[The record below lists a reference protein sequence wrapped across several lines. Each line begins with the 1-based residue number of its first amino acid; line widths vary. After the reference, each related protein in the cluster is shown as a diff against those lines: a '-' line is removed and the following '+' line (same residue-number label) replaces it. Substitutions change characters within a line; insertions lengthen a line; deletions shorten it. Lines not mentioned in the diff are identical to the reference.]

1 MRTKCGEKKN
11 FFPGLLNRQPQAGQH
26 GAMKGL
32 LAKILTAQVISVVLA
47 LLVMTIVTRISLHHG
62 FMDFL
67 ERQEADVLG
76 NLSPVLADVYQSQ
89 GSWDF
94 LRDNPNHWQQF
105 LRPHPS
111 AQAGA
116 DGHGPQHPA
125 RRSRPYGAGPP
136 AFADGE
142 QQFRWLRMHDRLQL
156 RDRLFL
162 LDAQQGWVAGAR
174 GVEPG
179 GGSLIPV
186 GVDGAAV
193 GWVGFAPIGRARPP
207 EVERFL
213 GGQLR
218 ALILTLVFALGL
230 AAGLGFLLARH
241 LSRPV
246 RALDDTVR
254 ELSNGHFDRRAAV
267 HTGDEIG
274 ALALNINRLGE
285 TLEKNRSSRQRW
297 MADVAHELRT
307 PVAILKGEVEALA
320 DGVRQLDARAISSL
334 SEEIEQLSTL
344 IGDLQTLA
352 LSDAGSLSL
361 SREPLDLRAL
371 VQQVAES
378 FREHLAARGISIE
391 LDAPQDVRLTA
402 DPQRLR
408 QLLQNLLE
416 NTARYVLSGGTVR
429 VALAAD
435 DEAVELTVEDSG
447 PGVAEAQLGSLFER
461 FYRVEQGRSRV
472 GGGSGLGLSICRNI
486 VEAHDGRI
494 RAETSPLGGLAI
506 HVRLPK

>member
-1 MRTKCGEKKN
+1 
-11 FFPGLLNRQPQAGQH
+11 
-26 GAMKGL
+26 MKGL

-67 ERQEADVLG
+67 DRQEADVLG
-76 NLSPVLADVYQSQ
+76 TLSPVLADVYQSE
-89 GSWDF
+89 GSWNF
-94 LRDNPNHWQQF
+94 LRDNPSHWQRF
-105 LRPHPS
+105 LRRHPS

-142 QQFRWLRMHDRLQL
+142 QLRWLRMHDRLQL

-162 LDAQQGWVAGAR
+162 LDAQRDWVAGAR
-174 GVEPG
+174 GVELDG
-179 GGSLIPV
+179 RSLVPV
-186 GVDGAAV
+186 EVEGAAV
-193 GWVGFAPIGRARPP
+193 GWIGFAPIGRARPP

-213 GGQLR
+213 RGQFN
-218 ALILTLVFALGL
+218 ALVLSLLFALGL

-254 ELSNGHFDRRAAV
+254 ELSNGHYDRRAAV

-352 LSDAGSLSL
+352 LSDAGSLCL

-378 FREHLAARGISIE
+378 FRERLAERGISIE
-391 LDAPQDVRLTA
+391 LHAPQDVRLTA

-416 NTARYVLSGGTVR
+416 NTARYVLTGGSVR
-429 VALAAD
+429 VALTAGD
-435 DEAVELTVEDSG
+435 RAVELTVEDSG

-486 VEAHDGRI
+486 VEAHGGRI
-494 RAETSPLGGLAI
+494 RAEASPLGGLAI

>member
-1 MRTKCGEKKN
+1 
-11 FFPGLLNRQPQAGQH
+11 
-26 GAMKGL
+26 MKGL

-67 ERQEADVLG
+67 ERQEGDVLG

-89 GSWDF
+89 GSWNF
-94 LRDNPNHWQQF
+94 LRENPNHWWRF

-111 AQAGA
+111 AQAGS

-125 RRSRPYGAGPP
+125 RRSRPTGAQPP
-136 AFADGE
+136 ALADGE
-142 QQFRWLRMHDRLQL
+142 RQLHWLRTLDRLQL

-174 GVEPG
+174 GVEMDG
-179 GGSLIPV
+179 RSLIPV
-186 GVDGAAV
+186 EVEGAAV
-193 GWVGFAPIGRARPP
+193 GWVGFAPIGRTRPP

-213 GGQLR
+213 GGQFN
-218 ALILTLVFALGL
+218 ALILSMLFALGL

-246 RALDDTVR
+246 RALDETVR
-254 ELSNGHFDRRAAV
+254 ELSNGHFDQRAAV

-307 PVAILKGEVEALA
+307 PIAILKGEVEALA

-361 SREPLDLRAL
+361 SREPLELRAL
-371 VQQVAES
+371 VPQIAES
-378 FREHLAARGISIE
+378 FRERLAARGISLE
-391 LDAPQDVRLTA
+391 LHAPQDVRLTA

-408 QLLQNLLE
+408 QLVQNLLE
-416 NTARYVLSGGTVR
+416 NTARYVLTGGSVR
-429 VALAAD
+429 VALTAD
-435 DEAVELTVEDSG
+435 ENAVQLTVEDSG
-447 PGVAEAQLGSLFER
+447 PGVAETQLGLLFER

-486 VEAHDGRI
+486 VEAHGGRI
-494 RAETSPLGGLAI
+494 HAETSPLGGLAI
-506 HVRLPK
+506 HARLPK

>member
-1 MRTKCGEKKN
+1 
-11 FFPGLLNRQPQAGQH
+11 
-26 GAMKGL
+26 
-32 LAKILTAQVISVVLA
+32 
-47 LLVMTIVTRISLHHG
+47 
-62 FMDFL
+62 
-67 ERQEADVLG
+67 
-76 NLSPVLADVYQSQ
+76 
-89 GSWDF
+89 
-94 LRDNPNHWQQF
+94 
-105 LRPHPS
+105 
-111 AQAGA
+111 
-116 DGHGPQHPA
+116 
-125 RRSRPYGAGPP
+125 
-136 AFADGE
+136 
-142 QQFRWLRMHDRLQL
+142 
-156 RDRLFL
+156 
-162 LDAQQGWVAGAR
+162 
-174 GVEPG
+174 
-179 GGSLIPV
+179 
-186 GVDGAAV
+186 
-193 GWVGFAPIGRARPP
+193 
-207 EVERFL
+207 
-213 GGQLR
+213 
-218 ALILTLVFALGL
+218 
-230 AAGLGFLLARH
+230 
-241 LSRPV
+241 V
-246 RALDDTVR
+246 RVLDDTVR

-267 HTGDEIG
+267 HTADEIG

-378 FREHLAARGISIE
+378 FRERLAARGISIE

-416 NTARYVLSGGTVR
+416 NTARYVLAGGSVR

-435 DEAVELTVEDSG
+435 DEAAELTVEDSG
-447 PGVAEAQLGSLFER
+447 PGVTEAQLGSLFER
-461 FYRVEQGRSRV
+461 FYRVEQGRSRAS
-472 GGGSGLGLSICRNI
+472 GGSGLGLAICRNI

>member
-1 MRTKCGEKKN
+1 
-11 FFPGLLNRQPQAGQH
+11 
-26 GAMKGL
+26 MKGL

-67 ERQEADVLG
+67 DRQEADVLG
-76 NLSPVLADVYQSQ
+76 TLSPVLADVYQSQ
-89 GSWDF
+89 GSWNF
-94 LRDNPNHWQQF
+94 LRDNPSHWQRF
-105 LRPHPS
+105 LRRHPS
-111 AQAGA
+111 AQGGA

-142 QQFRWLRMHDRLQL
+142 QLRWLRMHDRLQL

-162 LDAQQGWVAGAR
+162 LDAQRDWVAGAR
-174 GVEPG
+174 GVELDG
-179 GGSLIPV
+179 RSLVPV
-186 GVDGAAV
+186 EVEGAAV
-193 GWVGFAPIGRARPP
+193 GWIGFAPIGRARPP

-213 GGQLR
+213 GGQFN
-218 ALILTLVFALGL
+218 ALVLSLLFALGL

-254 ELSNGHFDRRAAV
+254 ELSNGHYDRRAAV

-285 TLEKNRSSRQRW
+285 TLEKNRSARQRW

-352 LSDAGSLSL
+352 LSDAGSLCL

-378 FREHLAARGISIE
+378 FRERLAERGISIE
-391 LDAPQDVRLTA
+391 LHAPQDVRLTA

-416 NTARYVLSGGTVR
+416 NTARYVLTGGSVR
-429 VALAAD
+429 VALTAGD
-435 DEAVELTVEDSG
+435 RAVELTVEDSG

-472 GGGSGLGLSICRNI
+472 GGGSGLGLSICRSI
-486 VEAHDGRI
+486 VEAHGGRI
-494 RAETSPLGGLAI
+494 RAEASPLGGLAI

>member
-1 MRTKCGEKKN
+1 
-11 FFPGLLNRQPQAGQH
+11 
-26 GAMKGL
+26 
-32 LAKILTAQVISVVLA
+32 
-47 LLVMTIVTRISLHHG
+47 
-62 FMDFL
+62 
-67 ERQEADVLG
+67 
-76 NLSPVLADVYQSQ
+76 
-89 GSWDF
+89 
-94 LRDNPNHWQQF
+94 
-105 LRPHPS
+105 
-111 AQAGA
+111 
-116 DGHGPQHPA
+116 
-125 RRSRPYGAGPP
+125 
-136 AFADGE
+136 
-142 QQFRWLRMHDRLQL
+142 
-156 RDRLFL
+156 
-162 LDAQQGWVAGAR
+162 
-174 GVEPG
+174 
-179 GGSLIPV
+179 
-186 GVDGAAV
+186 
-193 GWVGFAPIGRARPP
+193 
-207 EVERFL
+207 VERFL
-213 GGQLR
+213 GGQFN
-218 ALILTLVFALGL
+218 ALVLSLLFALGL

-254 ELSNGHFDRRAAV
+254 ELSNGHYDRRAAV
-267 HTGDEIG
+267 HSGDEIG

-352 LSDAGSLSL
+352 LSDAGSLCL

-378 FREHLAARGISIE
+378 FRERLAERGISIE
-391 LDAPQDVRLTA
+391 LHAPQDVRLTA

-416 NTARYVLSGGTVR
+416 NTARYVLTGGSVR
-429 VALAAD
+429 VALTAGD
-435 DEAVELTVEDSG
+435 RAVELTVEDSG

-472 GGGSGLGLSICRNI
+472 GGGSGLGLSICRSI
-486 VEAHDGRI
+486 VEAHGGRI
-494 RAETSPLGGLAI
+494 RAEASPLGGLAI